1 MMRRTMLL
9 MATMELTL
17 LVASGVALAV
27 TKIGGPGPNTLRG
40 TNGADNLLGRGGND
54 ALFGLGGSDN
64 LLGEE
69 GNDWVLGGN
78 EGNPQGGDKNLLGGP
93 GNDGVLGG
101 LGSDNMVG
109 GSGNDFVAGEEGSD
123 NLVGGEGRD
132 LVDGWKGSDRMLGE
146 GGSDWIV
153 DDGFRE
159 FSKDVLS
166 GGSGNDVLDA
176 WHKPAA
182 VQDVVTCGS
191 GFDRVIVDRADLV
204 AADCE
209 KVVVVHGSLEDSF
222 RQAERWF
229 ASLPQSQREFFFDT
243 LFDEHLAPFPGE

>member
-1 MMRRTMLL
+1 MRRTILL
-9 MATMELTL
+9 LSTMALTL

-27 TKIGGPGPNTLRG
+27 NKIGTNGPDTLRG
-40 TNGADNLLGRGGND
+40 TNEGDNLLGRGGND
-54 ALFGLGGSDN
+54 ALFGLAGSDN

-78 EGNPQGGDKNLLGGP
+78 EDEPQGGDKNLLGGP

-109 GSGNDFVAGEEGSD
+109 GSGSDFVAGEEGSD
-123 NLVGGEGRD
+123 TLVGGEGRD

-159 FSKDVLS
+159 FSEDVLS
-166 GGSGNDVLDA
+166 GGSGNDVIDA

-191 GFDRVIVDRADLV
+191 GFDRVIADRADRV

-209 KVVVVHGSLEDSF
+209 KVVVVHGSLEDHF
-222 RQAERWF
+222 RQANRWF
-229 ASLPQSQREFFFDT
+229 ESLPPYLGEEFFVT
-243 LFDEHLAPFPGE
+243 LFEEKLAPFPNG